1 MAGLGGVLPAA
12 ALPLLLLSAVAAAQ
26 DAVAPPE
33 PETPLTLPS
42 VEVVGATPLLG
53 SGVERDKVP
62 AETHVLT
69 DQDISRNGY
78 PQALRALNEDVPG
91 VTLDAAAGN
100 PFQPN
105 LIYHGFLA
113 SPLQGNPQGLAV
125 YLNGARFNQPFGD
138 TVNWDLIP
146 DLAIDRIDLVG
157 SNPVF
162 GLNALGGALSVRM
175 KNGFTYQGGEVD
187 LLGGSFAHYQGNL
200 QYGVQSGNV
209 AAYVAA
215 TGLHEG
221 GWRDLQSSNLGNF
234 YGDLGWRGNGGEVH
248 INVTAAQTRLNGPGT
263 SPVELL
269 GVDPSAQFT
278 APNLITN
285 KYTQVNLSGSYDIND
300 TTALQGLVYY
310 TYLLQKIYNGNVP
323 NLSPCNDGSGLL
335 CDASGVVGTGLNGNP
350 IADFLNGGPYSDL
363 DQQSTNTNG
372 YGVSLQVTNR
382 DELFGRRNQ
391 FIAGFSFDGAQT
403 LFGASTQIGGL
414 SLNDRVFAGPGIT
427 IDQADGSIAPVRVAV
442 SDAYYGAF
450 FTDTLDFTS
459 QLSGN
464 VAGRYNLAQ
473 IDLSDQLG
481 SALTGNHTYSRF
493 NPAGGLTYKI
503 LPGLTA
509 YASYADAN
517 RAPTPA
523 ELTCSSAA
531 SPCSLANFFTG
542 DPNLQ
547 QVLSHTIEAGLRSQF
562 QPFEGTTVSSNIAY
576 YRSTLN
582 NDILFVNS
590 PIQGRAFFQ
599 NVGTTLRQ
607 GVDVSA
613 QLKTDRLLAW
623 IAYSYIDA
631 TFQTGF
637 TASSNNNPGAD
648 ANGNIQVQ
656 PGNHLPGIPSN
667 LWKLGVDYKVT
678 DAWTVGGTGVAA
690 SGRFLVGDEANLTEK
705 TPAYFVLNLHT
716 SYQLTPNLQ
725 LFGLIENTF
734 DTTYYTFGTFSPTSS
749 VPIVQAPGAAN
760 TRSYSPAAPI
770 AGTVGIRLTF

>member
-1 MAGLGGVLPAA
+1 MVDLRQVLPGA
-12 ALPLLLLSAVAAAQ
+12 ALALLVLSAVAAAQ
-26 DAVAPPE
+26 DTASTDA
-33 PETPLTLPS
+33 ETPLTLPP

-53 SGVERDKVP
+53 SGVDRDKVP
-62 AETHVLT
+62 AQTHVLT

-105 LIYHGFLA
+105 LLYHGFLA

-146 DLAIDRIDLVG
+146 DLAIDRMDLVG

-162 GLNALGGALSVRM
+162 GLNALGGALSVRT

-187 LLGGSFAHYQGNL
+187 LLGGSFAHYQGNF
-200 QYGVQSGNV
+200 QYGVQSDNV
-209 AAYVAA
+209 AAYAAA

-234 YGDLGWRGNGGEVH
+234 FGDLGWRGYGGEVH

-269 GVDPSAQFT
+269 AVNPSAQFT

-285 KYTQVNLSGSYDIND
+285 KYTQVNLTGSYDIND
-300 TTALQGLVYY
+300 TTSLQGLVYY
-310 TYLLQKIYNGNVP
+310 TYLLQKVYNGNVP
-323 NLSPCNDGSGLL
+323 DLSPCNDGSGLL
-335 CDASGVVGTGLNGNP
+335 CEAPGVVGTGLNGNP
-350 IADFLNGGPYSDL
+350 IADFLNGGPYSEL

-372 YGVSLQVTNR
+372 YGGSLQVTNR
-382 DELFGRRNQ
+382 DDLFGRPNQ

-403 LFGASTQIGGL
+403 LFGASSQIGGL
-414 SLNDRVFAGPGIT
+414 SLSDRVFAGPGTT
-427 IDQADGSIAPVRVAV
+427 IDQSDGSIAPVRVAI
-442 SDAYYGAF
+442 SDAYYGVF

-464 VAGRYNLAQ
+464 VAGRYNLAR

-481 SALTGNHTYSRF
+481 TALTGNHTYSRF

-503 LPGLTA
+503 FPGLTV

-523 ELTCSSAA
+523 ELTCASAA

-547 QVLSHTIEAGLRSQF
+547 QVVSHTIEAGVRGQF
-562 QPFEGTTVSSNIAY
+562 RPLEGTTVRSSIAY
-576 YRSTLN
+576 YRSTLD

-607 GVDVSA
+607 GVDFSLQA
-613 QLKTDRLLAW
+613 QTDRLLAW
-623 IAYSYIDA
+623 FAYSYIDA

-637 TASSNNNPGAD
+637 TESSENNPGAD
-648 ANGNIQVQ
+648 ANGNIQIQ
-656 PGNHLPGIPSN
+656 PGNRLPGIPRN

-690 SGRFLVGDEANLTEK
+690 SGQFLFGDEANLTPK
-705 TPAYFVLNLHT
+705 TPAYLALNLHT
-716 SYQLTPNLQ
+716 SYQLTPHLQ
-725 LFGLIENTF
+725 LFGLVENVLN
-734 DTTYYTFGTFSPTSS
+734 TTYYTFATFSPTSS
-749 VPIVQAPGAAN
+749 VPIIQVPGATN

-770 AGTVGIRLTF
+770 AGTVGIRVTF